1 MKAVIQKVKNCT
13 LYSENVKFSEIKNG
27 LLIMLGISVTD
38 SVEKVKP
45 FVDKVL
51 KLRIF
56 DDEFGKTNKN
66 IFDAN
71 GEIMLVSN
79 FTLYGNLKGTNRPD
93 FINCA
98 KPNQAEPIYNAVA
111 NELSKHVKTMTGVF
125 RTYMEIQTHLDGPS
139 TYILEI

>member
-1 MKAVIQKVKNCT
+1 MRAVIQKVKSCT

-27 LLIMLGISVTD
+27 LLIMLGISITD
-38 SVEKVKP
+38 SMEKIKP
-45 FVDKVL
+45 FVDKIL

-98 KPNQAEPIYNAVA
+98 KPDQAEPVYNAVA
-111 NELSKHVKTMTGVF
+111 SELSKHVKTMTGVF